1 MPTGPPPAPSGRSD
15 AVSTRLAALTAAYT
29 QARRDLAAGLIAQ
42 ADYDK
47 TEQILDQALDAAR
60 TTTGD
65 PK

>member
-1 MPTGPPPAPSGRSD
+1 M
-15 AVSTRLAALTAAYT
+15 STRLAALTAAYT

-60 TTTGD
+60 TTTGE